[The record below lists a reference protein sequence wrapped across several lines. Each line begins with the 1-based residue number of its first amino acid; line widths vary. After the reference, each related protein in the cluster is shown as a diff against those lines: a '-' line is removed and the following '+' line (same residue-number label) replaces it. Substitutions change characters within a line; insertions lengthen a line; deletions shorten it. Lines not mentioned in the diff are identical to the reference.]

1 MTMNISGILVTADP
15 AHLQGVVADLGALP
29 GVSLGQT
36 DARLGRIVVL
46 QEAAGVDAEMAGFMR
61 IRALPHVLNVDL
73 VCHWF
78 GDEAS
83 DPPAPVEITLPPTA
97 ATAQTARCAVRP
109 RSPA

>member
-1 MTMNISGILVTADP
+1 MNISGILVTVDP
-15 AHLQGVVADLGALP
+15 ARMQGVLTDLVALP
-29 GVSLGQT
+29 GLTLGQT

-46 QEAAGVDAEMAGFMR
+46 QEAVGVDAEMAGFMR

-78 GDEAS
+78 GDEATDS
-83 DPPAPVEITLPPTA
+83 PTPIEVMSPFTTA
-97 ATAQTARCAVRP
+97 AAQPPRCAVQP

>member
-1 MTMNISGILVTADP
+1 MNISGILVTANP
-15 AHLQGVVADLGALP
+15 AHLQGVLADLGALP
-29 GVSLGQT
+29 GLSLGQT
-36 DARLGRIVVL
+36 DAGLGRIVVL

-78 GDEAS
+78 GDEAGES
-83 DPPAPVEITLPPTA
+83 PAPEEIASPPTQ
-97 ATAQTARCAVRP
+97 ATAQPPRPAIRP